1 MIICRSNNVRKPLE
15 NLKLREYIMVNVD
28 FFRIKDLPEVYKRAD
43 IITAALGKTRFKVV
57 EEEAII

>member
-1 MIICRSNNVRKPLE
+1 
-15 NLKLREYIMVNVD
+15 MVNVD